1 MPGHDPDDNSQSRK
15 NRHNWKYKFQNIIE
29 AYMKRH
35 RFTEMRIKQS
45 GLGIVIS
52 VGLLV
57 SLFFL
62 VGPRVVFG
70 ENYALAIE
78 GRLAVMPVIKGSK
91 PKDANQT
98 LNCPLGLFRYDE
110 TMLEDRADQILT
122 EILHEMLIS
131 KMEERVV
138 PLDLARK
145 TYSKLQID
153 QEETPLGIARRFGS
167 ELGVDFVIV
176 GNVWRFRER
185 VGTAYAIQQPASV
198 AFNLYLV
205 EMAGGKAIWQTSFV
219 ETQRSLSE
227 DLLRL
232 PRFFRRG
239 AKWLTVEELARDGI
253 KERLYDF
260 PLQLSPGR

>member
-1 MPGHDPDDNSQSRK
+1 MKSQQFK
-15 NRHNWKYKFQNIIE
+15 
-29 AYMKRH
+29 
-35 RFTEMRIKQS
+35 EMRIQQS
-45 GLGIVIS
+45 SLGIVIS
-52 VGLLV
+52 AGLLIA
-57 SLFFL
+57 LL
-62 VGPRVVFG
+62 LLAGPRVVSG
-70 ENYALAIE
+70 ENYALAVE

-91 PKDANQT
+91 PKAVNQT
-98 LNCPLGLFRYDE
+98 LTCPLCFFHHDE

-131 KMEERVV
+131 RMEERVV
-138 PLDLARK
+138 PLALARES
-145 TYSKLQID
+145 YANMPIY
-153 QEETPLGIARRFGS
+153 QEDTPLGIARRFGS

-185 VGTAYAIQQPASV
+185 VGTSYAIQQPASV

-205 EMAGGKAIWQTSFV
+205 EMAEGKAIWQTSVV

-232 PRFFRRG
+232 PKFFRRG

-253 KERLYDF
+253 KERFNTF